1 MMRAL
6 LIDNGLRLE
15 PEYPS
20 PTPPQGEALVRVLQ
34 TGICNTDLELVKGYM
49 NFTGVPGHEFVGV
62 VEQAVGCEALIGRRV
77 AGEINAACGACETCR
92 ANRPT
97 HCPNRTTLGID
108 RRAGALADYLVLPFE
123 NLHPLPDSVSNDQAV
138 FVEPLAAACE
148 ILEQT
153 KVRPTDRVA
162 VIGDGKLGLLCAQV
176 VALSGC
182 SLIAVGRHA
191 EKLQILQRRGI
202 STATDPNTVEPGSL
216 DLVIEATGTPSGFA
230 AARQLV
236 RPRGAIVLKSTY
248 QGEAL
253 PVNLT
258 AIVVDEITLIGSRCG
273 PFEPAIRLLANQQI
287 DVESFIQARFSLNDG
302 VAAFERA
309 AQKGTLKVIVTMA
322 NDQ

>member
-1 MMRAL
+1 M
-6 LIDNGLRLE
+6 
-15 PEYPS
+15 
-20 PTPPQGEALVRVLQ
+20 
-34 TGICNTDLELVKGYM
+34 
-49 NFTGVPGHEFVGV
+49 
-62 VEQAVGCEALIGRRV
+62 
-77 AGEINAACGACETCR
+77 
-92 ANRPT
+92 
-97 HCPNRTTLGID
+97 
-108 RRAGALADYLVLPFE
+108 
-123 NLHPLPDSVSNDQAV
+123 
-138 FVEPLAAACE
+138 
-148 ILEQT
+148 
-153 KVRPTDRVA
+153 
-162 VIGDGKLGLLCAQV
+162 GDGKLGLLCAQV

-309 AQKGTLKVIVTMA
+309 AQKGTLKVIVTMT
-322 NDQ
+322 NEPFTDCVVDYS